1 MHFMYIPEN
10 KVNNPGVD
18 LRISKGNIMFAIR

>member
-1 MHFMYIPEN
+1 MYIPEN

-18 LRISKGNIMFAIR
+18 LRISKGNIMLSLIHI